1 MGMENI
7 ARDHRLALA
16 EPPRY
21 DIFSDNH
28 RGSVKKLIR
37 RTLQIWSRNSIF
49 EHCLMMSTKS
59 KLLAL
64 ELEAKSES
72 KTVDEGLTQFRRTLC
87 TSDKTEI

>member
-1 MGMENI
+1 
-7 ARDHRLALA
+7 
-16 EPPRY
+16 
-21 DIFSDNH
+21 
-28 RGSVKKLIR
+28 
-37 RTLQIWSRNSIF
+37 
-49 EHCLMMSTKS
+49 MMSTKS